1 MGLAVWLQAGP
12 FPHLLGL
19 KRGVGNIPLPG
30 GREAMEAKTGE
41 DAVRLEST
49 KPVEDQDVMIKDIP
63 VAGHLRFD
71 RVELAGSLG
80 DLGTLLPIVVG
91 MILINKLSPTTV
103 FLAFGLFYLMTGFYF
118 RLPIPVQPLKAVG
131 AIAIAYPN
139 QITESVIGASGV
151 LFGFILLVLSLSG
164 TLDRVAKLFTQPV
177 VRGIQ
182 LALGLIFLKKGIE
195 LITTQ
200 NVFLSGVNGNFSEYQ
215 INLGI
220 GVLVFVIVL
229 LLLDNKKIPAALAA
243 LGFGIIAGLL
253 LGGLQ
258 NQPIR
263 IGPTPVHLISPS
275 VHDFWTA
282 FIMLILPQIPLTIG
296 NACVGTADMCN
307 SVFPDNPLLSKT
319 TAGKFALTMGIANF
333 PAGFFGA
340 VPMCTGTGGLAA
352 HYRFGARTGGAPIMI
367 GAIFVVLALVLG
379 ELGFTILT
387 LIPNSVLGVLLI
399 FAGLELCPLVRSLK
413 TNEEFFVALLIA
425 GIALAVPNMAWAF
438 GIGILV
444 DLFIRYMGTKI

>member
-1 MGLAVWLQAGP
+1 MENVTDVEEPSLEGTKQDKSI
-12 FPHLLGL
+12 
-19 KRGVGNIPLPG
+19 KRG
-30 GREAMEAKTGE
+30 
-41 DAVRLEST
+41 
-49 KPVEDQDVMIKDIP
+49 
-63 VAGHLRFD
+63 LRFD

-103 FLAFGLFYLMTGFYF
+103 FLAFGLFYLMTGYYF

-139 QITESVIGASGV
+139 QITESVIGASGM

-164 TLDRVAKLFTQPV
+164 TLDRVARLFTQPV

-195 LITTQ
+195 LITAQ
-200 NVFLSGVNGNFSEYQ
+200 NLFISGVNGHFSEYQ

-220 GVLVFVIVL
+220 GIVVFAIVL
-229 LLLDNKKIPAALAA
+229 LLLDNKKLPAALAA
-243 LGFGIIAGLL
+243 LGFGIISGLV

-258 NQPIR
+258 DQPLG
-263 IGPTPVHLISPS
+263 IGPTSVHLISPS
-275 VHDFWTA
+275 LHDFWTA
-282 FIMLILPQIPLTIG
+282 FIMLIVPQMPLTIG
-296 NACVGTADMCN
+296 NACVGTADACTSLFPN
-307 SVFPDNPLLSKT
+307 SPLLSKT
-319 TAGKFALTMGIANF
+319 TAGKFALTMGIANL

-352 HYRFGARTGGAPIMI
+352 HYRFGARTGGAPILI
-367 GAIFVVLALVLG
+367 GAIFVVLALALG
-379 ELGFTILT
+379 ELGFSVLA

-444 DLFIRYMGTKI
+444 DLFIRSMGTKI